1 MLSSDSTV
9 LVVIDVQGKLAQLM
23 CGKEEL
29 FANLQR
35 CIRGAKVL
43 GVPIVWM
50 EQNPEGLGPTI
61 PEVAELLTGIK
72 PISKF
77 CFSCS
82 GSDGFMQEMKKTK
95 RKQVLLSGIETH
107 VCVYQ
112 TAVDLLGSG
121 YEVQVVADAVS
132 SRTPENKRI
141 GLERIRDA
149 GGVVTSTEMA
159 LFEMLKEAKGDKFKE
174 ILKAV
179 K

>member
-1 MLSSDSTV
+1 
-9 LVVIDVQGKLAQLM
+9 I
-23 CGKEEL
+23 
-29 FANLQR
+29 
-35 CIRGAKVL
+35 
-43 GVPIVWM
+43 
-50 EQNPEGLGPTI
+50 
-61 PEVAELLTGIK
+61 
-72 PISKF
+72 
-77 CFSCS
+77 
-82 GSDGFMQEMKKTK
+82 KKTK